1 MCVSVVEESIL
12 VYLCAVNTSM
22 NTYVM
27 KDVELYSSVV
37 RVIIRY
43 FRSKNLWSS
52 FILVLAGVFS
62 DAEQTTRLRCYDWL
76 LPRFRINNEL
86 HVLGGPCTIH
96 LMLFD

>member
-1 MCVSVVEESIL
+1 
-12 VYLCAVNTSM
+12 M

-62 DAEQTTRLRCYDWL
+62 DAEQTTRLRLAFCPGSGSTMNYMFWVDHAQ
-76 LPRFRINNEL
+76 FI
-86 HVLGGPCTIH
+86 
-96 LMLFD
+96 